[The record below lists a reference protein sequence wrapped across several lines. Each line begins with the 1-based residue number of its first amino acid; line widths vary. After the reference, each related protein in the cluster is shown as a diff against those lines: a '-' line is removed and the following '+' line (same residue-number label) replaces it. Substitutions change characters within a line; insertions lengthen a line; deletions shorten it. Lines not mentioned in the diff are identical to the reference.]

1 MRKKRK
7 PEVEMNMRMRMKTES
22 KSLLGAVL
30 VVTWGILLVTAI
42 PLQNT
47 DISETASTY
56 LERCLQD
63 TGSLNV
69 VTAILADYRLYDTL
83 GEATV
88 LFAAILGVSMLL
100 GKSRHKTDEK
110 IKQVHHLYG
119 GSSYGD
125 VDYR

>member
-7 PEVEMNMRMRMKTES
+7 PEVETRLRMRMKTES
-22 KSLLGAVL
+22 KSFLGAVL
-30 VVTWGILLVTAI
+30 IVTWGILLATTI
-42 PLQNT
+42 PLQHT

-100 GKSRHKTDEK
+100 GRSHHKTDEK

>member
-7 PEVEMNMRMRMKTES
+7 PKVKIGMRMRMKQHP
-22 KSLLGAVL
+22 KSILAAGL
-30 VVTWGILLVTAI
+30 VVTWGILLFTTI
-42 PLQNT
+42 PLKYT

-56 LERCLQD
+56 LERSLQD

-100 GKSRHKTDEK
+100 GRSHHRTDEK
-110 IKQVHHLYG
+110 IKQIHQLYG

-125 VDYR
+125 VDHR